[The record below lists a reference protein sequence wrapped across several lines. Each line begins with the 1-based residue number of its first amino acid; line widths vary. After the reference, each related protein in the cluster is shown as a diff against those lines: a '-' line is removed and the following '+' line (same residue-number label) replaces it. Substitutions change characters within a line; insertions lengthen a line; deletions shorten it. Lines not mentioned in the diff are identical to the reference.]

1 MKFKLNSI
9 QRLSIEIFLLKTLLY
24 ITYAVIALYI
34 IFSVIAIFWLISI
47 NNQNSLYPVE
57 RSHQTTINATNL
69 K

>member
-47 NNQNSLYPVE
+47 NN
-57 RSHQTTINATNL
+57 
-69 K
+69 